1 MEIIVTHLNP
11 DLDAIFSIWLIKR
24 FLPGWAKSE
33 VKFVPA
39 GQTWEDK
46 PVDSNPEILHVDT
59 GLGRFDHH
67 QTKKFICASD
77 LVWKEILKENTY
89 PPNRREKLKDWQKKA
104 IGRIL
109 AVVREVDHARFLA
122 WPQPDSDRWD
132 FSLYQVLGGLIGIFK
147 DQPGKILEYSLT
159 MIDGLF
165 RIFGEKI
172 EAEEIIENG
181 LGFKSRWGKGIAFET
196 DNSEAN
202 YLALKKGY
210 ALVVRKR
217 PKTGHLGIYGNW
229 RNGVN
234 LYKIYLKLKKK
245 DPEADWFYHKSGCLI
260 LNGSTSNPKMRP
272 TKLKLEEV
280 IGLF

>member
-1 MEIIVTHLNP
+1 MKTIVTHLNP

-24 FLPGWAKSE
+24 FLPGWDKAE

-39 GQTWEDK
+39 GRTLDGGLPDDK
-46 PVDSNPEILHVDT
+46 PEILHVDT
-59 GLGRFDHH
+59 GLGKFDHH

-77 LVWKEILKENTY
+77 LVWGEIIKENI
-89 PPNRREKLKDWQKKA
+89 KIKDWQKEA
-104 IGRIL
+104 IERIL
-109 AVVREVDHARFLA
+109 VVVREIDHARFLA

-132 FSLYQVLGGLIGIFK
+132 FSLYQVFGGLVGNLK
-147 DQPGKILEYSLT
+147 DKPEKILEYSFP

-181 LGFKSRWGKGIAFET
+181 LNFKTKWGKGIAFET

-210 ALVVRKR
+210 AIVIKKR

-229 RNGVN
+229 QKGVK
-234 LYKIYLKLKKK
+234 LYKIYLKLEKK
-245 DPEADWFYHKSGCLI
+245 DPRADWFYHKSGCMV
-260 LNGSTSNPKMRP
+260 LNGSTSNPKMKP
-272 TKLKLEEV
+272 TKLKLEEIV
-280 IGLF
+280 KTLREEM